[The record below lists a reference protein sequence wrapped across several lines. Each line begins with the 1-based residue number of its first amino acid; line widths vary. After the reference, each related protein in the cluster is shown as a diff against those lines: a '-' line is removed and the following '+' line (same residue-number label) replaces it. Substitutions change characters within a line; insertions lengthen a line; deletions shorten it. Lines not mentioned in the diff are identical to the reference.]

1 MTAQS
6 HTTAWPPGGRRPA
19 CIRPLP
25 VTPPPPP
32 PLGRCDA
39 ASSPFSAGTA
49 PEIPLWRAAPSS
61 TCDPSG
67 QSEPSHLALA
77 PDGNATSSSRSEE
90 RTRAPIEF
98 VFSEDTQTT
107 MPVSGTQG
115 SEPNW
120 DSLAGCIKSLE
131 CRTGAEVDVLSIP
144 GQQSVFGLRQQLVG
158 CREQGHQL

>member
-6 HTTAWPPGGRRPA
+6 HTTAWPPGGKKPA
-19 CIRPLP
+19 CIRPVPVP

-32 PLGRCDA
+32 LGQCDGA
-39 ASSPFSAGTA
+39 PSPFSTGTA
-49 PEIPLWRAAPSS
+49 PEIPQWRAAPSS

-90 RTRAPIEF
+90 RTRARIEF
-98 VFSEDTQTT
+98 VFQKTPT
-107 MPVSGTQG
+107 PLSGTPG
-115 SEPNW
+115 SDPNC

-158 CREQGHQL
+158 CREQGHHR